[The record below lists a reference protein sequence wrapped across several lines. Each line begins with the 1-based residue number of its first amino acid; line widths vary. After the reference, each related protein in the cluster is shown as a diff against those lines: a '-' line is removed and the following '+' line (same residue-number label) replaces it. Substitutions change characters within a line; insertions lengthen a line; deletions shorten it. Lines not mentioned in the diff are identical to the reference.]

1 MADIRRF
8 ITDNGIRQA
17 DLARFLGITAASVS
31 KMVKGI
37 TQPSKENLRKMR
49 ENGKGWDTSA
59 LDKDG
64 SGSHGREEELRYLR
78 LRVEELSRE
87 NRHYWE
93 IIQGLLGDRK
103 DCK

>member
-1 MADIRRF
+1 MANIREF
-8 ITDNGIRQA
+8 IADNGIRQA
-17 DLARFLGITAASVS
+17 DLARFLGITPASVS

-37 TQPSKENLRKMR
+37 TQPSKENLRKMA
-49 ENGKGWDTSA
+49 ENGMGWDTSA
-59 LDKDG
+59 LERDSTGK
-64 SGSHGREEELRYLR
+64 RERDEELRYLR